1 MHLQS
6 PVVHVQAEVAHF
18 DADCCISN
26 AAVRIMGSLGNRIP
40 SGRKRFFDKVGWIL
54 PAVPLSKREAEDDFK
69 QGNTVCNDEA
79 VDVRWAVSQVL
90 AQFSMESLSP
100 YLDIIDTWAATTRSK
115 FHRFG
120 HLSHCSVYRGSASSC
135 DVEGCRMTDE
145 G

>member
-69 QGNTVCNDEA
+69 TDRAAFKKASANKKVAT
-79 VDVRWAVSQVL
+79 RW
-90 AQFSMESLSP
+90 P
-100 YLDIIDTWAATTRSK
+100 
-115 FHRFG
+115 
-120 HLSHCSVYRGSASSC
+120 
-135 DVEGCRMTDE
+135 
-145 G
+145 